1 MCYRTQKW
9 LGIAAEP
16 SSVLLQKRLWILNL
30 DFDVHASWEL
40 NALQA
45 VDGFRVW
52 IHDVDE
58 ALMNAHL
65 KVLTGVFV
73 YVWSADDREAML
85 VGR

>member
-1 MCYRTQKW
+1 MLRNDNDPAFLPGHYSN
-9 LGIAAEP
+9 LF
-16 SSVLLQKRLWILNL
+16 QKRLWVLNL

-45 VDGFRVW
+45 VDGLRVW

-58 ALMNAHL
+58 ALVNAHL
-65 KVLTGVFV
+65 EMLAGVLVNVG
-73 YVWSADDREAML
+73 SADDRKAML

>member
-1 MCYRTQKW
+1 MLRNDNDP
-9 LGIAAEP
+9 A
-16 SSVLLQKRLWILNL
+16 LLPGHYSNLFQKRLWVLNL

-45 VDGFRVW
+45 VDGLRVW

-58 ALMNAHL
+58 ALVNAHL
-65 KVLTGVFV
+65 EMLAGVLVNVG
-73 YVWSADDREAML
+73 SADDRKAML

>member
-1 MCYRTQKW
+1 MLRNDNDP
-9 LGIAAEP
+9 A
-16 SSVLLQKRLWILNL
+16 LLPGHHSDLFQKRLWVLNL